1 MSCYN
6 KTVPR
11 LRTLN
16 QDFFRIWSDQMAYVL
31 GFFAADGSMLQNS
44 RGSCFIEFSVT
55 DKEVLDF
62 IRSAAGSSHA
72 ISTRP
77 LRSEK
82 WKQQYRLQIGS
93 KAWFKDLLKLGFTQ
107 GKSKSLRFPNV
118 PKQYLPDFI
127 RGYFDGDGCVHFKEY
142 WSKERQKNIWVFST
156 IFTSGSQMFLE
167 DLHKSIRTY
176 GVKGGAIAI
185 KERGFALVLSR
196 KDSLAL
202 YRLMYHTGQTTGF
215 YLTRKFNLFGKAIKT
230 LYGESFLENTQ
241 R

>member
-1 MSCYN
+1 
-6 KTVPR
+6 
-11 LRTLN
+11 
-16 QDFFRIWSDQMAYVL
+16 MAYVL
-31 GFFAADGSMLQNS
+31 GFFAADGSMLKNS
-44 RGSCFIEFSVT
+44 RGACFIEFSVT
-55 DKEVLDF
+55 DREVLDL
-62 IRSAAGSSHA
+62 IRTSSGSSHT

-77 LRSEK
+77 QRNEK
-82 WKQQYRLQIGS
+82 WKEQYRLQIGS
-93 KAWFKDLLKLGFTQ
+93 KSWFQALVNLGFTQ
-107 GKSKSLRFPNV
+107 SKSKSLRLPSVPRKYFPAFV
-118 PKQYLPDFI
+118 

-156 IFTSGSQMFLE
+156 IFTSGSRLFLE
-167 DLHKSIRTY
+167 DLHIALRRY
-176 GVKGGAIAI
+176 GVIGGAIAK

-215 YLTRKFNLFGKAIKT
+215 YLPRKFNLFGKAIKT